1 MELVDLRFFAAVA
14 ETGRISKASE
24 LLNTV
29 QSNVT
34 TRVKKLE
41 GELGVELFRRH
52 SRGVA
57 LTESGRR
64 LLPYVSRIHKMVD
77 EARGALVEDGD
88 VSGTLR
94 IGSMET
100 TAALRMPS
108 LLAGYC
114 ERFPKVDLHLLTN
127 TTQSLVEQVLDYAL
141 DGAFVAEPVIHRDLE
156 AVALSHEE
164 LVLVSAA
171 KYQSIEDLQLDR
183 GEIKLLLFR
192 EGCAYRQRF
201 ERFLADRGHQ
211 NIRRHELGTLD
222 GILGCVAADMGIT
235 VLPRAVVEGA
245 VQGER
250 LNLHDLPEEVAQVRT
265 LFVHRADV
273 FKSSAFQRF
282 KEAVAAADL

>member
-52 SRGVA
+52 SRGAA

-88 VSGTLR
+88 VSGSLR

-100 TAALRMPS
+100 TAALRMPG
-108 LLAGYC
+108 LLAAYC
-114 ERFPKVDLHLLTN
+114 ERYPEVDLNLQTN
-127 TTQSLVEQVLDYAL
+127 TTQNLVEQVLNYNL
-141 DGAFVAEPVIHRDLE
+141 DGAFVAEPIVHHDLE
-156 AVALSHEE
+156 ATPLSSEE

-171 KYQSIEDLQLDR
+171 KYRRLEDLSLDR

-192 EGCAYRQRF
+192 EGCAYRRRF
-201 ERFLADRGHQ
+201 ERFLSDCGYQ

-235 VLPRAVVEGA
+235 VLPRAVVAGA
-245 VQGER
+245 AQSGG
-250 LNLHDLPEEVAQVRT
+250 LALHDLPAEVAQVRT
-265 LFVHRADV
+265 LFIHRSDV
-273 FKSSAFQRF
+273 FKSSAFSRF
-282 KEAVAAADL
+282 KDAVAQADL